1 MTIARLNFR
10 MSYDDFKKNWVNLEI
25 CNLGP
30 DVMEEV
36 YQMTG
41 AKLNQGQ
48 GWTCAEH
55 DGAWISG
62 VTAGGCRNKIG
73 TEGTFVSFRIPLS
86 YFLYYLLDTFAINPQ
101 FRVELT
107 DADVNDNDDF
117 CSKTFMVSI
126 CIELY
131 LIKSNVSL
139 QPLSLVYCKKI
150 DVSFVAPG

>member
-1 MTIARLNFR
+1 

-55 DGAWISG
+55 DGAWICG

-73 TEGTFVSFRIPLS
+73 TYPLQLLLLIHRSSELFFRH
-86 YFLYYLLDTFAINPQ
+86 
-101 FRVELT
+101 FRHQST
-107 DADVNDNDDF
+107 
-117 CSKTFMVSI
+117 I
-126 CIELY
+126 
-131 LIKSNVSL
+131 
-139 QPLSLVYCKKI
+139 
-150 DVSFVAPG
+150 